1 MMTPVPAG
9 LSGLQFLQHLIDT
22 RQPAPMARTLQF
34 RISEVS
40 DGRAVVLATPGEH
53 VYNPNGSV
61 HGGYA
66 ATLLDTACGCAAH
79 TRLSPTQAYTTLE
92 LKVAY
97 HRPLTSNTGEVCAEG
112 LVLAFGKRV
121 AYTEAKLFDAAR
133 RLCASAT
140 STLLIF
146 DKPA

>member
-1 MMTPVPAG
+1 MTNPAAA
-9 LSGLQFLQHLIDT
+9 LSGLEFLQHLIDT

-34 RISEVS
+34 EISEVQP
-40 DGRAVVLATPGEH
+40 GRAVVRAVPGEH

-66 ATLLDTACGCAAH
+66 ATILDTACGCAVH
-79 TRLSPTQAYTTLE
+79 TRLSAAQAYTTLE

-97 HRPLTSNTGEVCAEG
+97 HRPLNIDTGEIHAEG
-112 LVLAFGKRV
+112 VVMAFGRRI
-121 AYTEAKLFDAAR
+121 AYSEAKLYDGTK

-146 DKPA
+146 DKT

>member
-1 MMTPVPAG
+1 MTNPAATLPG
-9 LSGLQFLQHLIDT
+9 LEFLQHLIDT

-34 RISEVS
+34 HITEVGP
-40 DGRAVVLATPGEH
+40 GRAVVRAVPGEH

-66 ATLLDTACGCAAH
+66 ATILDTACGCAVH
-79 TRLSPTQAYTTLE
+79 TRLSSSQAYTTLE

-97 HRPLTSNTGEVCAEG
+97 HRPLSINTGEIHAEG
-112 LVLAFGKRV
+112 LVMAFGRRV
-121 AYTEAKLFDAAR
+121 AYSEAKLYDASK

-146 DKPA
+146 DKD